1 MFDVRFSNRTS
12 KNEHRASN
20 IKPQKMLKS
29 YTSPLLQR
37 WKDAFYTSGYAPKLL
52 TAVAVFV
59 SGALQ
64 FPTYFRNIQK
74 RQGTDLNDFVL
85 SNIPFIDVSTYI
97 FTIIYGLLIYM
108 LLRVLAKPQLFLLF
122 ALTFVIE
129 TVFRMTTIYFFP
141 LNPPAD
147 LVILH
152 DTFAELLI
160 YGDTEPITK
169 DLFFSGHTATMV
181 MICLFVEGRRDKIA
195 SIIATFALA
204 VLLLIQHVHYTVDVV
219 GALVFTYFSYL
230 IAKQIVDKKWQVTV
244 GVMLG
249 FYALLQT
256 VFYLGSK
263 IG

>member
-1 MFDVRFSNRTS
+1 M
-12 KNEHRASN
+12 
-20 IKPQKMLKS
+20 KPQKMLKS
-29 YTSPLLQR
+29 YTSTFLQN
-37 WKDAFYTSGYAPKLL
+37 WKEFLSNQGYALKLF

-74 RQGTDLNDFVL
+74 RSGTDLNDFVL
-85 SNIPFIDVSTYI
+85 NYIPFVDVSTYI
-97 FTIIYGLLIYM
+97 FAIIYGLLIYM
-108 LLRVLAKPQLFLLF
+108 LLRVLAKPELFLLF

-141 LNPPAD
+141 LNPPPN

-195 SIIATFALA
+195 AIIATFLLA
-204 VLLLIQHVHYTVDVV
+204 ILLLIQHVHYTVDVF
-219 GALVFTYFSYL
+219 GALFFTYISYL
-230 IAKQIVDKKWQVTV
+230 VARQIVNRKWQVTV
-244 GVMLG
+244 GVLFG
-249 FYALLQT
+249 FYVLLQT
-256 VFYLGSK
+256 IFYLGSK
-263 IG
+263 IV

>member
-1 MFDVRFSNRTS
+1 
-12 KNEHRASN
+12 
-20 IKPQKMLKS
+20 MLKS
-29 YTSPLLQR
+29 YTSSFTKNWMEALLDQ
-37 WKDAFYTSGYAPKLL
+37 GYLPKLV
-52 TAVAVFV
+52 TAIAIFG

-74 RQGTDLNDFVL
+74 RSGAQLNDFVL
-85 SNIPFIDVSTYI
+85 DYIPFNDVSTYI
-97 FTIIYGLLIYM
+97 FAIIYGMLIYM

-129 TVFRMTTIYFFP
+129 TVFRMTTIYLFP
-141 LNPPAD
+141 LNPPHN
-147 LVILH
+147 LVALH

-160 YGDTEPITK
+160 YGDAGPITK

-195 SIIATFALA
+195 AIISTIALA
-204 VLLLIQHVHYTVDVV
+204 ILLLIQHVHYTIDVL
-219 GALVFTYFSYL
+219 GALFFTYLSYL
-230 IAKQIVDKKWQVTV
+230 IARQIVDRKWQVTV

-249 FYALLQT
+249 FYVLLQT
-256 VFYLGSK
+256 IFYLGSK

>member
-1 MFDVRFSNRTS
+1 
-12 KNEHRASN
+12 
-20 IKPQKMLKS
+20 MLKS
-29 YTSPLLQR
+29 YTSSFLEN
-37 WKDAFYTSGYAPKLL
+37 WKESLSNQGYTPKLL

-204 VLLLIQHVHYTVDVV
+204 ILLLIQHVHYTVDVV
-219 GALVFTYFSYL
+219 GALFFTYFSYL

-249 FYALLQT
+249 FYSLLQT

>member
-1 MFDVRFSNRTS
+1 
-12 KNEHRASN
+12 
-20 IKPQKMLKS
+20 MLKS
-29 YTSPLLQR
+29 YTSLLLQN
-37 WKDAFYTSGYAPKLL
+37 WKESLSNLGYASKLV
-52 TAVAVFV
+52 TTVAVFV
-59 SGALQ
+59 SGVLQ

-74 RQGTDLNDFVL
+74 RPGTDLNDFVL
-85 SNIPFIDVSTYI
+85 NNIPFVDVSTYI
-97 FTIIYGLLIYM
+97 FAIIYGLLIYM
-108 LLRVLAKPQLFLLF
+108 LIRVLAKPQLFLLF

-141 LNPPAD
+141 LNPPTN

-195 SIIATFALA
+195 SIFATFALA
-204 VLLLIQHVHYTVDVV
+204 VLLLIQHVHYTVDVF
-219 GALVFTYFSYL
+219 GALFFTYLSYL
-230 IAKQIVDKKWQVTV
+230 IAKQIVDKKWVITV

-249 FYALLQT
+249 FYIILQT
-256 VFYLGSK
+256 VFYLGTK
-263 IG
+263 IV

>member
-1 MFDVRFSNRTS
+1 
-12 KNEHRASN
+12 
-20 IKPQKMLKS
+20 MLKS
-29 YTSPLLQR
+29 YTSLLLQN
-37 WKDAFYTSGYAPKLL
+37 WKESLSTSGYVTKLI
-52 TAVAVFV
+52 TAVAIFV

-74 RQGTDLNDFVL
+74 RTGTNLNDFIL
-85 SNIPFIDVSTYI
+85 AYIPFIDVSTYI

-108 LLRVLAKPQLFLLF
+108 ILRVLMKPQLFLLF

-141 LNPPAD
+141 LNPPSD

-152 DTFAELLI
+152 DTFAEMLI

-181 MICLFVEGRRDKIA
+181 MICLFVEGKKEKIV
-195 SIIATFALA
+195 SIIATFVLA
-204 VLLLIQHVHYTVDVV
+204 TLLLIQHVHYTVDIV
-219 GALVFTYFSYL
+219 GALFFTYISYL
-230 IAKQIVDKKWQVTV
+230 VARQIVNKKWQITV
-244 GVMLG
+244 GIMIG
-249 FYALLQT
+249 FYVLLQT
-256 VFYLGSK
+256 VFYLGTK

>member
-1 MFDVRFSNRTS
+1 
-12 KNEHRASN
+12 
-20 IKPQKMLKS
+20 MLKS
-29 YTSPLLQR
+29 YTSSFLQN
-37 WKDAFYTSGYAPKLL
+37 WKESLANQDYVVKLF

-59 SGALQ
+59 SGVLQ

-74 RQGTDLNDFVL
+74 RPGIDINDFIL
-85 SNIPFIDVSTYI
+85 NYIPFVDVSTYI
-97 FTIIYGLLIYM
+97 FAIIYGLLIYM

-129 TVFRMTTIYFFP
+129 TVFRMTTIYLFP
-141 LNPPAD
+141 LNPPTD

-181 MICLFVEGRRDKIA
+181 MICLFVEGRRDKIIA
-195 SIIATFALA
+195 LIATFALA
-204 VLLLIQHVHYTVDVV
+204 VLLLIQHVHYTVDIF
-219 GALVFTYFSYL
+219 GALFFTCISYL

-249 FYALLQT
+249 FYVVLQT